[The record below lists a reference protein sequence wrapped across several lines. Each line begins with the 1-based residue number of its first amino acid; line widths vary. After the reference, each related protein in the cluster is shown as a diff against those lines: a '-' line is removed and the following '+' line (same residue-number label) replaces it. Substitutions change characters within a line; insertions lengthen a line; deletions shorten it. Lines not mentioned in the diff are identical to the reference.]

1 MARYTVV
8 IDAEP
13 DGSAYNVSVP
23 ALPGCYTWGETF
35 EEAVRMAREAIAGH
49 VAALRDLGEEVPVE
63 GGSAPIVTVVDVD
76 LPAAQAGPFAPR

>member
-23 ALPGCYTWGETF
+23 ALPGCYTWEETF

-49 VAALRDLGEEVPVE
+49 VAALRDLGEEVPTE
-63 GGSAPIVTVVDVD
+63 DSAPIVSVLDVAV
-76 LPAAQAGPFAPR
+76 AAA

>member
-1 MARYTVV
+1 MV

-35 EEAVRMAREAIAGH
+35 EEAVRMAR
-49 VAALRDLGEEVPVE
+49 
-63 GGSAPIVTVVDVD
+63 
-76 LPAAQAGPFAPR
+76 

>member
-13 DGSAYNVSVP
+13 GGSAYNVSVP
-23 ALPGCYTWGETF
+23 ALPGCFTWGETF

-49 VAALRDLGEEVPVE
+49 VAALRELGEEVPVE
-63 GGSAPIVTVVDVD
+63 GAGAPIVTTVDVD
-76 LPAAQAGPFAPR
+76 LTAA

>member
-1 MARYTVV
+1 MARFTVV

-23 ALPGCYTWGETF
+23 ALPVCYTWGDTF

-49 VAALRDLGEEVPVE
+49 VAALRDLGEAVPVE
-63 GGSAPIVTVVDVD
+63 GGNAPIVTVVDVD
-76 LPAAQAGPFAPR
+76 LTAA

>member
-23 ALPGCYTWGETF
+23 ALPGCFTWGETF
-35 EEAVRMAREAIAGH
+35 EEAMRMAREAITGH
-49 VAALRDLGEEVPVE
+49 VAALRDLGEEVPIE
-63 GGSAPIVTVVDVD
+63 GANAPIVTVVDVEV
-76 LPAAQAGPFAPR
+76 PAA

>member
-8 IDAEP
+8 IEPEP

-49 VAALRDLGEEVPVE
+49 VSALRDLGEQVPVE
-63 GGSAPIVTVVDVD
+63 GGAPIITVVDVD
-76 LPAAQAGPFAPR
+76 VPAA